1 MRSGQGCPFPSSWFW
16 CFLEADKGGLLTS
29 TVSSGNFVVL
39 GLCWWE
45 WAATIVFQAPIW
57 WNANVMCSTLVFFFM
72 RSQGFFHRKFCFDW
86 FFLIFWEAW
95 CWWTW
100 SWRYFGIASTWLCKR
115 TPHTAAFAEINFSF
129 GWDQKRFSLCYQYSF
144 CFTLGW

>member
-57 WNANVMCSTLVFFFM
+57 WNSNVMCSTLVFFFM

-115 TPHTAAFAEINFSF
+115 TLIQLHLLRSISALDGTKKGSRCAINTPFVSP
-129 GWDQKRFSLCYQYSF
+129 
-144 CFTLGW
+144 

>member
-39 GLCWWE
+39 GLLMGMSSNDCFPG
-45 WAATIVFQAPIW
+45 TH
-57 WNANVMCSTLVFFFM
+57 LVERQCDVLYSCFFFM